1 MSETIFA
8 LATAPGRAAVAVV
21 RISGPTTLQIIR
33 RLTGSHPKP
42 RLASVRR
49 LRDDSGVTLD
59 QALTVWF
66 PGPASY
72 TGEDCAELQLHGST
86 AIVDAVTAALLAA
99 GARLALPGE
108 FTRRAFE
115 NGKLDLGQAEAVADL
130 VDAETQ
136 AQARQALGQLGGA
149 LGRRYN
155 KWRDLLLNV
164 LALLEAGVDFPDE
177 EVPPEIALEARDL
190 LARMIGEIDAG
201 LDDQRR
207 GQRVREGYQ
216 IAIVGAPNAGKSS
229 LLNGLIGRS
238 AAIVTD
244 TPGATRDIIEA
255 PIVLAGYKVILADMA
270 GLRVTE
276 DPVEAE
282 GVRRARAWA
291 ETADLRLWVVDGAAD
306 DGWWREASGLV
317 GRGDICLL
325 NKSDLGRGA
334 DGIEAERFAASL
346 GMVIWDLSLRG
357 GGVDGVLE
365 HLTQKVVSELQGS
378 DFPTATRERH
388 ASHLRS
394 ARDHLARAG
403 ATLNEPELAAEDVRL
418 AARELASVAG
428 MLGAEDVLG
437 RIFASFCIGK

>member
-1 MSETIFA
+1 MNDTIFA
-8 LATAPGRAAVAVV
+8 LATAPGRAAVAVI
-21 RISGPTTLQIIR
+21 RLSGPATSQIMQ
-33 RLTGSHPKP
+33 RLSGAPSKP

-49 LRDDSGVTLD
+49 LRDDSGATLD
-59 QALTVWF
+59 QALTLWF

-86 AIVDAVTAALLAA
+86 AIVDAVTAALLAC

-149 LGRRYN
+149 LGRRYDQ
-155 KWRDLLLNV
+155 WRDLLLNV

-177 EVPPEIALEARDL
+177 EVPPEIALEARHL
-190 LARMIGEIDAG
+190 LARLVGEIDMG

-207 GQRVREGYQ
+207 GQRVREGYH
-216 IAIVGAPNAGKSS
+216 IAIIGAPNAGKSS
-229 LLNGLIGRS
+229 LLNELIGRS

-244 TPGATRDIIEA
+244 TPGATRDVIEA
-255 PIVLAGYKVILADMA
+255 PIELAGYKVILADMA
-270 GLRVTE
+270 GLRETD

-291 ETADLRLWVVDGAAD
+291 ESADLRLWVVDGAAN
-306 DGWWREASGLV
+306 DGWWREASTLV
-317 GRGDICLL
+317 TKGDACLI
-325 NKSDLGRGA
+325 NKCDLGQGA
-334 DGIEAERFAASL
+334 DGIEAERFAASH
-346 GMVIWDLSLRG
+346 GVVVWELSLRNDG
-357 GGVDGVLE
+357 GDRVLKY
-365 HLTQKVVSELQGS
+365 LTRKVVSDLQGS

-388 ASHLRS
+388 AGHLRT
-394 ARDHLARAG
+394 ARSHLARAG
-403 ATLNEPELAAEDVRL
+403 AMLNDPELAAEDVRL
-418 AARELASVAG
+418 AVRELASVAG
-428 MLGAEDVLG
+428 MVGAEDVLG
-437 RIFASFCIGK
+437 RIFSSFCIGK

>member
-1 MSETIFA
+1 MNDTIFA
-8 LATAPGRAAVAVV
+8 LATAPGRAAVAVI
-21 RISGPTTLQIIR
+21 RISGSTTLQIVR
-33 RLTGSHPKP
+33 RLTGASPRP

-49 LRDDSGVTLD
+49 LRDDTGVTLD
-59 QALTVWF
+59 QALTLWF

-149 LGRRYN
+149 LGRRYDQ
-155 KWRDLLLNV
+155 WRDLLLNV

-177 EVPPEIALEARDL
+177 EIPPEIAFEARDL
-190 LARMIGEIDAG
+190 LARLIGEIDAA

-207 GQRVREGYQ
+207 GQRVRKGYQ

-229 LLNGLIGRS
+229 LLNGLIGRP

-270 GLRVTE
+270 GLRATE
-276 DPVEAE
+276 DPIEAE

-291 ETADLRLWVVDGAAD
+291 ESADLRLWVVDGAAD
-306 DGWWREASGLV
+306 DGWWLEASALV
-317 GRGDICLL
+317 GRGDICLI
-325 NKSDLGRGA
+325 NKFDLGRGA
-334 DGIEAERFAASL
+334 DGIEAGRFATSL
-346 GMVIWDLSLRG
+346 GMVVWDLSLRAD
-357 GGVDGVLE
+357 GVDRVLE
-365 HLTQKVVSELQGS
+365 RLTQKVVSDLQGS

-388 ASHLRS
+388 AGHLRA
-394 ARDHLARAG
+394 ARDHLARADVM
-403 ATLNEPELAAEDVRL
+403 LNEPELAAEDVRL
-418 AARELASVAG
+418 AVRELASVAG
-428 MLGAEDVLG
+428 LLGAEDVLG
-437 RIFASFCIGK
+437 RIFSSFCIGK